1 MKKFMKTQVGRFVA
15 GVLAILCVRFG
26 FGDNVD
32 KIMIGTIMLL
42 IPGLSIG
49 NSVRDMLSGETVS
62 GFLRFGQSI
71 ILAAI
76 IALGYGT
83 AILFMGVI
91 MP

>member
-1 MKKFMKTQVGRFVA
+1 
-15 GVLAILCVRFG
+15 
-26 FGDNVD
+26 
-32 KIMIGTIMLL
+32 MLL

-76 IALGYGT
+76 IALGYAT
-83 AILFMGVI
+83 AILFMEGI